1 MVATFTRQLY
11 SLMKAGIPL
20 LRSLQIVHTQQSPGK
35 FKSQLEMI
43 IQSVQEGKSFSES
56 LSYFPKEFSLFYVN
70 MIKAAEASGNLT
82 GILKQVS
89 EYLMQ
94 VKRITKQIQ
103 TALMYPLFVLIIA
116 VAILTA
122 LTIFVFPVFMKI
134 FEDLGGELPP
144 ITLFLIKMDKF
155 ILRWGWLFILAGIIL
170 AAAAFFFSKKPTG
183 ARIMNNLRWHLPL
196 FGKII
201 KLIEIGRFCRT
212 IGTLLSSGVTLIK
225 SLDVLIETTPT
236 VLLREAIEDI
246 RFKVEGGQN
255 LSGAMEETGIFPL
268 VLVKT
273 ISVGEET
280 GKIAELFLDTAEDFE
295 ADASFSVTGLLSL
308 LEPFLIVVMGGIV
321 GFIVISLFFP
331 IITMTSLVK

>member
-1 MVATFTRQLY
+1 MVTAFTRQLY
-11 SLMKAGIPL
+11 TLMKAGIPL
-20 LRSLQIVHTQQSPGK
+20 LKGLQIIHTQQPPGK
-35 FKSQLEMI
+35 FKSQLETV
-43 IQSVQEGKSFSES
+43 IQSIQEGKSFSES
-56 LSYFPKEFSLFYVN
+56 LSYFPREFSLFYVN
-70 MIKAAEASGNLT
+70 MIKAAETSGNLT
-82 GILKQVS
+82 GILKQIS
-89 EYLMQ
+89 DYLIQ
-94 VKRITKQIQ
+94 IKRITKQIQ

-122 LTIFVFPVFMKI
+122 LTVFVFPVFMKI

-155 ILRWGWLFILAGIIL
+155 ILQWGWLFILGGIIL
-170 AAAAFFFSKKPTG
+170 AVAVLIFSKKPAG
-183 ARIMNNLRWHLPL
+183 ARIMNKVKWHIPL

-201 KLIEIGRFCRT
+201 KTIEIGRFCRT

-236 VLLREAIEDI
+236 VLLREAIQDI
-246 RFKVEGGQN
+246 RFKVEGGQT
-255 LSGAMEETGIFPL
+255 LSGAMEEVGVFPI

-273 ISVGEET
+273 ISVGEES
-280 GKIAELFLDTAEDFE
+280 GKIADLFLDTAEDFE
-295 ADASFSVTGLLSL
+295 SEVSFSVTGLLSL

>member
-1 MVATFTRQLY
+1 MVVTFTRQLY

-20 LRSLQIVHTQQSPGK
+20 LKSLQIVHAQLPTGK
-35 FKSQLEMI
+35 FKSQLEII

-56 LSYFPKEFSLFYVN
+56 LSYSPKEFSLFYVN

-82 GILKQVS
+82 GILKQIS

-94 VKRITKQIQ
+94 VRRMTKQIQ
-103 TALMYPLFVLIIA
+103 TALMYPIFVLIIA
-116 VAILTA
+116 VAILTS

-134 FEDLGGELPP
+134 FEDLGGKLPP

-155 ILRWGWLFILAGIIL
+155 ILQWGWLFLAGGMILAV
-170 AAAAFFFSKKPTG
+170 AAFLFSKKPAG
-183 ARIMNNLRWHLPL
+183 ARIMNELKWRIPL

-201 KLIEIGRFCRT
+201 KTIEIGRFCRT
-212 IGTLLSSGVTLIK
+212 MGTLLSSGVTLIK
-225 SLDVLIETTPT
+225 GLDVLIETTQT
-236 VLLREAIEDI
+236 VLLREAIENI

-255 LSGAMEETGIFPL
+255 LSGAMEETGIFPI

-280 GKIAELFLDTAEDFE
+280 GKIADFFLDTAEDFE
-295 ADASFSVTGLLSL
+295 ADSSFAVTGLLSL

-331 IITMTSLVK
+331 IITMTTLVK